1 MAKKKYIKDSKGVTV
16 SVTTDTLGLEKP
28 LLNENY
34 DIDVH
39 NRNMDKIDEDL
50 KPIDDSYIIELFQ
63 HDGDTTNPRDYYTK
77 VEADEKFASKEDVE
91 NIDLSNLAT
100 KEEANN
106 ALNKA
111 NEAFLRGD
119 NVKNQLVDK
128 LISEG
133 LNVSTNNTF
142 EELISGIALG
152 KKWASGIATTGYSSN
167 ADFNLLRTNYGSKRM
182 YYIDIVGL
190 NFRPSLV
197 FYISKTG
204 NGYGVLSNLEQYRT
218 EFTPYIY
225 FVQGHPIDATT
236 TMTTYGLRADS
247 VVFLDSGTVRLP
259 APGSS
264 VRYNWIAFE

>member
-1 MAKKKYIKDSKGVTV
+1 MAKKKYIKDSKGTTV
-16 SVTTDTLGLEKP
+16 SITTDTLGLEKP

-39 NRNMDKIDEDL
+39 NRNMDKIDEEL

-77 VEADEKFASKEDVE
+77 VEADEKFASKEDLN

-111 NEAFLRGD
+111 NEAFQRGD
-119 NVKNQLVDK
+119 NVKTQLVDK

-133 LNVSTNNTF
+133 LEVSTNNTF

-152 KKWASGIATTGYSSN
+152 KKWASGSLSTNSITSFPYKVTTNLDFIPSFVFLKAGSCSVFNELAGMHSFSNPIICNLCNTGETSMYSINS
-167 ADFNLLRTNYGSKRM
+167 
-182 YYIDIVGL
+182 
-190 NFRPSLV
+190 
-197 FYISKTG
+197 ISKTSFSITG
-204 NGYGVLSNLEQYRT
+204 
-218 EFTPYIY
+218 
-225 FVQGHPIDATT
+225 TT
-236 TMTTYGLRADS
+236 TWSSYP
-247 VVFLDSGTVRLP
+247 P
-259 APGSS
+259 ALGGGFSW
-264 VRYNWIAFE
+264 YAFE

>member
-1 MAKKKYIKDSKGVTV
+1 MGKKKYIKNSNGVSM

-77 VEADEKFASKEDVE
+77 VEADEKFATKEDLN

-111 NEAFLRGD
+111 NEAFQRGD
-119 NVKNQLVDK
+119 NVKTQLVDK

-142 EELISGIALG
+142 EELIGNIALG
-152 KKWASGIATTGYSSN
+152 KKCASGSSTVSN
-167 ADFNLLRTNYGSKRM
+167 ATATFNHGVSSSKLC
-182 YYIDIVGL
+182 YIDIVL
-190 NFRPSLV
+190 D
-197 FYISKTG
+197 
-204 NGYGVLSNLEQYRT
+204 
-218 EFTPYIY
+218 FTPSIIVAITATSTNTRKY
-225 FVQGHPIDATT
+225 FSLYMLNMGICLMASFEIGGSHTNTNVYNIKIDNAVNLGNNK
-236 TMTTYGLRADS
+236 YRIPADS
-247 VVFLDSGTVRLP
+247 YLNNSDWV
-259 APGSS
+259 
-264 VRYNWIAFE
+264 AFE

>member
-1 MAKKKYIKDSKGVTV
+1 MGKKKYIKNSKGVTM

-50 KPIDDSYIIELFQ
+50 TPIDDSYIIELFQ

-77 VEADEKFASKEDVE
+77 VEADEKFATKEEVE

-111 NEAFLRGD
+111 NEAFQRGD

-142 EELISGIALG
+142 EELIGNIALG
-152 KKWASGIATTGYSSN
+152 KKWASGSSAVSNTTATFNCGASS
-167 ADFNLLRTNYGSKRM
+167 SKF
-182 YYIDIVGL
+182 YYIDIVL
-190 NFRPSLV
+190 D
-197 FYISKTG
+197 
-204 NGYGVLSNLEQYRT
+204 
-218 EFTPYIY
+218 FTPSIIVAITATNTNARKY
-225 FVQGHPIDATT
+225 FSLYMLNMGICLMADFDLSGSHTNTNVYNIKIDN
-236 TMTTYGLRADS
+236 
-247 VVFLDSGTVRLP
+247 VVNLGNNKYRIP
-259 APGSS
+259 ANSYLNNS
-264 VRYNWIAFE
+264 DLVAFE

>member
-1 MAKKKYIKDSKGVTV
+1 MGKKKYIKNSKGVTM

-77 VEADEKFASKEDVE
+77 AEADGKFASKEDLI

-111 NEAFLRGD
+111 NEAFQRGD
-119 NVKNQLVDK
+119 NVKTQLVDK

-133 LNVSTNNTF
+133 LDVSTNNTF
-142 EELISGIALG
+142 EELIGGIALG
-152 KKWASGIATTGYSSN
+152 KKWASGKSTGSNSKSNFSYSPNGDLQPFYYTDISINFVPSVIIAFGNNTTHEYITLFNKEGNLFSKSN
-167 ADFNLLRTNYGSKRM
+167 VKVSAYQGGVVSGGNHNFKADEKIILNNNTYRLPL
-182 YYIDIVGL
+182 IVG
-190 NFRPSLV
+190 N
-197 FYISKTG
+197 
-204 NGYGVLSNLEQYRT
+204 LSVT
-218 EFTPYIY
+218 
-225 FVQGHPIDATT
+225 
-236 TMTTYGLRADS
+236 
-247 VVFLDSGTVRLP
+247 
-259 APGSS
+259 
-264 VRYNWIAFE
+264 WIAYE

>member
-1 MAKKKYIKDSKGVTV
+1 M

-77 VEADEKFASKEDVE
+77 VEADEKFATKEEVE

-100 KEEANN
+100 KGEVEN

-111 NEAFLRGD
+111 NESFQRGD
-119 NVKNQLVDK
+119 NVKTQLVDK

-142 EELISGIALG
+142 EELIGNIALG
-152 KKWASGIATTGYSSN
+152 KKWASGTGVQTDLSIGNDYRVYLSVKGLDFEPSVIIFFTDLDNIHTTEKMATTVYCKN
-167 ADFNLLRTNYGSKRM
+167 NLIPAQRYIVGGNGTVEYITDNYYDPLNYVKYGEFYLRVSNYG
-182 YYIDIVGL
+182 
-190 NFRPSLV
+190 N
-197 FYISKTG
+197 
-204 NGYGVLSNLEQYRT
+204 
-218 EFTPYIY
+218 
-225 FVQGHPIDATT
+225 
-236 TMTTYGLRADS
+236 
-247 VVFLDSGTVRLP
+247 
-259 APGSS
+259 
-264 VRYNWIAFE
+264 RYAINYLWYAYE

>member
-1 MAKKKYIKDSKGVTV
+1 MGKKKYIKNSKGVTM

-77 VEADEKFASKEDVE
+77 VEADERF
-91 NIDLSNLAT
+91 AT

-111 NEAFLRGD
+111 NEAFQRGD
-119 NVKNQLVDK
+119 NVKTQLVDK

-133 LNVSTNNTF
+133 LNVSTDNTF
-142 EELISGIALG
+142 DELISGIALG
-152 KKWASGIATTGYSSN
+152 KKWATGTATSGNTKINVNLTDGSTGHGYLFFTLSGLDFKPSLIFYVSKSSN
-167 ADFNLLRTNYGSKRM
+167 SGFG
-182 YYIDIVGL
+182 I
-190 NFRPSLV
+190 
-197 FYISKTG
+197 
-204 NGYGVLSNLEQYRT
+204 LSNLNQ
-218 EFTPYIY
+218 FNAGFSPYI
-225 FVQGHPIDATT
+225 FITT
-236 TMTTYGLRADS
+236 TNPSGSESTGVGGIKADS
-247 VVFLDSGTVRLP
+247 VVFLND
-259 APGSS
+259 GSIRVPCFYS
-264 VRYNWIAFE
+264 EVTYSWIAFE

>member
-1 MAKKKYIKDSKGVTV
+1 MTKRKYIKDSKGTTV
-16 SVTTDTLGLEKP
+16 SVTTDILGLEKP

-77 VEADEKFASKEDVE
+77 VEADEKFATKEEVE

-111 NEAFLRGD
+111 NEAFQRGD
-119 NVKNQLVDK
+119 NVKTQLVDK

-133 LNVSTNNTF
+133 LDVSTNNTF
-142 EELISGIALG
+142 EELINYISIG
-152 KKWASGIATTGYSSN
+152 KKWASGTANPTKSKNFIMGTGVARSS
-167 ADFNLLRTNYGSKRM
+167 M
-182 YYIDIVGL
+182 YIEIPEL
-190 NFRPSLV
+190 
-197 FYISKTG
+197 
-204 NGYGVLSNLEQYRT
+204 
-218 EFTPYIY
+218 EFTPSLIVVVACYQTNTNYVSVLSTTETQIYKPQVVSATCSTYISS
-225 FVQGHPIDATT
+225 D
-236 TMTTYGLRADS
+236 MTTCTWKVDAN
-247 VVFLDSGTVRLP
+247 VFSDGKYHIPVTP
-259 APGSS
+259 A
-264 VRYNWIAFE
+264 NLETTWIAYE

>member
-1 MAKKKYIKDSKGVTV
+1 MGKKKYIKNSKGVTM

-77 VEADEKFASKEDVE
+77 VEADEKFASKEEVE

-111 NEAFLRGD
+111 NEAFQRGD
-119 NVKNQLVDK
+119 NVKTQLVDK

-133 LNVSTNNTF
+133 LEVSTNNTF
-142 EELISGIALG
+142 EELIGNIALG
-152 KKWASGIATTGYSSN
+152 KKYASGSVTATSSSSGN
-167 ADFNLLRTNYGSKRM
+167 TIISISNIGFKPSFILAYFNGSSGWNDCVSLMFKYGSSSYCCFRLAGAEFL
-182 YYIDIVGL
+182 ISSVTSL
-190 NFRPSLV
+190 N
-197 FYISKTG
+197 
-204 NGYGVLSNLEQYRT
+204 NGYIYPVITSVSSDGSKA
-218 EFTPYIY
+218 YIT
-225 FVQGHPIDATT
+225 DNRA
-236 TMTTYGLRADS
+236 GLVVDS
-247 VVFLDSGTVRLP
+247 STSGK
-259 APGSS
+259 S
-264 VRYNWIAFE
+264 YKWYAFE

>member
-1 MAKKKYIKDSKGVTV
+1 MAKKYIKNSNGVTM

-77 VEADEKFASKEDVE
+77 VEADGKFATKEEVE
-91 NIDLSNLAT
+91 NIDLSSLAT

-111 NEAFLRGD
+111 NEAFQRGD
-119 NVKNQLVDK
+119 NVKTQLVDK

-133 LNVSTNNTF
+133 LDVSTNNTF
-142 EELISGIALG
+142 EELIGNIALG
-152 KKWASGIATTGYSSN
+152 KKWASGEATSGSETYRFYSIDGTGYYNIKYFDISN
-167 ADFNLLRTNYGSKRM
+167 LGF
-182 YYIDIVGL
+182 V
-190 NFRPSLV
+190 PSTII
-197 FYISKTG
+197 YISKSSNG
-204 NGYGVLSNLEQYRT
+204 GYGFLTNLSQY
-218 EFTPYIY
+218 FSSYPAYIY
-225 FVQGHPIDATT
+225 YASTQVSSYTSLN
-236 TMTTYGLRADS
+236 TYGVRADEKIFINNS
-247 VVFLDSGTVRLP
+247 TVRLP
-259 APGSS
+259 SGGQGVKYS
-264 VRYNWIAFE
+264 WIAFE

>member
-1 MAKKKYIKDSKGVTV
+1 MKLTTNFGLKKPEGSDVVNIDDFNYNADVLDNAIKEVKVKVDSLNLTANNVKMADGTTV
-16 SVTTDTLGLEKP
+16 QTTVTTNKSNISTLQSEVSANKTSILK
-28 LLNENY
+28 NT
-34 DIDVH
+34 
-39 NRNMDKIDEDL
+39 DL
-50 KPIDDSYIIELFQ
+50 VSQ
-63 HDGDTTNPRDYYTK
+63 
-77 VEADEKFASKEDVE
+77 
-91 NIDLSNLAT
+91 
-100 KEEANN
+100 

-111 NEAFLRGD
+111 NEAFQRGD
-119 NVKNQLVDK
+119 NVKTQLVDK

-197 FYISKTG
+197 FYISKTEL
-204 NGYGVLSNLEQYRT
+204 GYGVLSNLEQYRT
-218 EFTPYIY
+218 EFAPYIY

-247 VVFLDSGTVRLP
+247 VVFLESGTVRLP

>member
-1 MAKKKYIKDSKGVTV
+1 MGKKKYIKNSKGVTM

-63 HDGDTTNPRDYYTK
+63 HDGDTTSPRDYYTK
-77 VEADEKFASKEDVE
+77 EEADNKFASKEDLN

-111 NEAFLRGD
+111 NEALQAGS
-119 NVKNQLVDK
+119 NVKQSLVDK
-128 LISEG
+128 LTSEG
-133 LNVSTNNTF
+133 LDVSTNNTF

-152 KKWASGIATTGYSSN
+152 KKWANGTITVASDITNVTFLDSSTSYSIFYKKIT
-167 ADFNLLRTNYGSKRM
+167 DLGF
-182 YYIDIVGL
+182 I
-190 NFRPSLV
+190 PSLV
-197 FYISKTG
+197 VAIADLGNSTG
-204 NGYGVLSNLEQYRT
+204 CFSMYCLIGNQKRYYSNNLASYKAASSGLTLVFKESGALQCDSTGVTLP
-218 EFTPYIY
+218 F
-225 FVQGHPIDATT
+225 A
-236 TMTTYGLRADS
+236 
-247 VVFLDSGTVRLP
+247 SGGTDYTWL
-259 APGSS
+259 
-264 VRYNWIAFE
+264 AFE

>member
-1 MAKKKYIKDSKGVTV
+1 MGKKKYIKNSKGVTM

-50 KPIDDSYIIELFQ
+50 TPIDDSYIIELFQ

-77 VEADEKFASKEDVE
+77 VEADEKFATKEEVE

-111 NEAFLRGD
+111 NEAFQRGD
-119 NVKNQLVDK
+119 NVKTQLVDK

-133 LNVSTNNTF
+133 LDVSTNNTF
-142 EELISGIALG
+142 EELISGITLG
-152 KKWASGIATTGYSSN
+152 KKCAVGNSNNTSGTYGVKLLSSTTKGNCHLLNLPALDFEPSCIIAIAYNSYYSPPCYEYSFFTRQLG
-167 ADFNLLRTNYGSKRM
+167 ADFVGAGNMHTQRTANMSGFVCDPNDTNIRLVNPFILPTNYINTS
-182 YYIDIVGL
+182 I
-190 NFRPSLV
+190 NF
-197 FYISKTG
+197 T
-204 NGYGVLSNLEQYRT
+204 
-218 EFTPYIY
+218 
-225 FVQGHPIDATT
+225 
-236 TMTTYGLRADS
+236 
-247 VVFLDSGTVRLP
+247 
-259 APGSS
+259 
-264 VRYNWIAFE
+264 WIAIE

>member
-1 MAKKKYIKDSKGVTV
+1 MAKKKYIKDSRGMTV
-16 SVTTDTLGLEKP
+16 SVTTETLGLEKP

-77 VEADEKFASKEDVE
+77 VEADEKFA
-91 NIDLSNLAT
+91 T

-111 NEAFLRGD
+111 NEAFQRGD
-119 NVKNQLVDK
+119 NVKAQLVDK

-142 EELISGIALG
+142 EELINGIALG
-152 KKWASGIATTGYSSN
+152 KKIAQGVININASTKAFNKNYSIDLDFSPSVIFVILSAVKNSDSSWEITGDNTIYT
-167 ADFNLLRTNYGSKRM
+167 NLYETKWGRTSGS
-182 YYIDIVGL
+182 YYIVGKITQ
-190 NFRPSLV
+190 
-197 FYISKTG
+197 ISKTG
-204 NGYGVLSNLEQYRT
+204 FYLSNTGTSEGNLSDRT
-218 EFTPYIY
+218 L
-225 FVQGHPIDATT
+225 
-236 TMTTYGLRADS
+236 TY
-247 VVFLDSGTVRLP
+247 
-259 APGSS
+259 
-264 VRYNWIAFE
+264 YAFE

>member
-1 MAKKKYIKDSKGVTV
+1 MGKKKYIKNSKGVTM

-77 VEADEKFASKEDVE
+77 EEADKKFASKEDLN

-100 KEEANN
+100 KEEANQ

-111 NEAFLRGD
+111 NEAFQRGD
-119 NVKNQLVDK
+119 NVKTQLVDK

-133 LNVSTNNTF
+133 LDVSTDNTF

-152 KKWASGIATTGYSSN
+152 KKWASGIVTAKKYNIT
-167 ADFNLLRTNYGSKRM
+167 
-182 YYIDIVGL
+182 IDLG
-190 NFRPSLV
+190 
-197 FYISKTG
+197 K
-204 NGYGVLSNLEQYRT
+204 
-218 EFTPYIY
+218 
-225 FVQGHPIDATT
+225 
-236 TMTTYGLRADS
+236 
-247 VVFLDSGTVRLP
+247 
-259 APGSS
+259 
-264 VRYNWIAFE
+264 

>member
-1 MAKKKYIKDSKGVTV
+1 MGKKKYIKNSKGVTM

-77 VEADEKFASKEDVE
+77 VEADEKFATKEEVE

-119 NVKNQLVDK
+119 NVKTQLVDK

-133 LNVSTNNTF
+133 LDVSTNNTF
-142 EELISGIALG
+142 EELIGGIALG
-152 KKWASGIATTGYSSN
+152 KRWAKGELYNHKTFIEIRGLSFSPRTVIIATSTSSISVYS
-167 ADFNLLRTNYGSKRM
+167 
-182 YYIDIVGL
+182 IDGGMSACI
-190 NFRPSLV
+190 
-197 FYISKTG
+197 
-204 NGYGVLSNLEQYRT
+204 
-218 EFTPYIY
+218 
-225 FVQGHPIDATT
+225 TT
-236 TMTTYGLRADS
+236 TNLGVANINNDDSELYSDGFKVRAMARANSTT
-247 VVFLDSGTVRLP
+247 
-259 APGSS
+259 
-264 VRYNWIAFE
+264 YNWIAFE

>member
-152 KKWASGIATTGYSSN
+152 KKWASGTASYSSLKVKDN
-167 ADFNLLRTNYGSKRM
+167 WEYLSVR
-182 YYIDIVGL
+182 GL
-190 NFRPSLV
+190 DFRPSIIIVEPIIANTFPRSLSTYNASLTPCIKITFFSSETSVTSYWNDVYANNRV
-197 FYISKTG
+197 FDDGFDMPLAYYSR
-204 NGYGVLSNLEQYRT
+204 SNTSLKYSW
-218 EFTPYIY
+218 
-225 FVQGHPIDATT
+225 
-236 TMTTYGLRADS
+236 M
-247 VVFLDSGTVRLP
+247 
-259 APGSS
+259 
-264 VRYNWIAFE
+264 AFE